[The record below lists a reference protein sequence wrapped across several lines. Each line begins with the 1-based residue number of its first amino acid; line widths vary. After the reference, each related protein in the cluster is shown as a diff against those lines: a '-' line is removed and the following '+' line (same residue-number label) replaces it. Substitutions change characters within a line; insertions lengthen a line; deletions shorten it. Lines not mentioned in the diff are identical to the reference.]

1 MENINHYKLFFNNI
15 TSASVICEVFV
26 DIDGNPIDLKIIDM
40 NVCFE
45 TLLKSSKADLLGKTL
60 TELNLV
66 QNKQRMKEILDGA
79 LKGNSYTDEIYVES
93 TNKYI
98 KITAFQ
104 LEKGQCAI
112 LADDVTNNKK
122 TEEALKES
130 EERYRNFFQSANE
143 GIFQTTRGGRYLN
156 VNPAFVKMFG
166 FNSKEEMINGV
177 TDIGKQLYVNPGD
190 REIFKK
196 ILSEKGYVNGFE
208 IEVYRKDKSK
218 FWIST
223 NAHVIRDDNGNILY
237 LEGTNEDITAR
248 KLFDSA
254 MKESELKF
262 RSIFQNSPNAIS
274 LTKKGE
280 IIIVNDYFLKM
291 FGYDKVEELLGEN
304 ILSIYHP
311 DSREIVDGYIQK
323 RANDEYAPLK
333 YDTKGIKKNGKSFD
347 MEVNISTYNI
357 NDEVFTMAVM
367 IDITERK
374 SYEDNLQRISNF
386 YNNVLESTPVSVI
399 VLDINFNVVMFNKYA
414 EKMFRMKKNQVN
426 GRNFFDI
433 RPEFG
438 KYKESLLN
446 VVVSKEI
453 ISREKTIYK
462 VNDKNFFFNV
472 IIYPIVDKEI
482 TTAIVLNIQDVTENV
497 ILEENLI
504 QSEKLK
510 SLGELSAGMAH
521 EINQPLTG
529 IIMSSDNIMDYISE
543 DEIDKVYIEN
553 KLVNIVSYADRI
565 KKIIE
570 HVRAFSREQSDTLSM
585 AININDAI
593 ENSLSLITMQYK
605 NRDID
610 LKTTLIDNPPK
621 IKGNIYK
628 IEQVILA
635 LLSNSKD
642 AILEKSKNKSY
653 KDNET
658 KTIEI
663 KTYLAD
669 NLLYLEVF
677 DNGIG
682 IDEENQK
689 KIFIPFFTTKEVN
702 KGTGLGLSIVYG
714 IVKEMGGNINII
726 SAINEFTKITVS
738 FKI

>member
-1 MENINHYKLFFNNI
+1 
-15 TSASVICEVFV
+15 
-26 DIDGNPIDLKIIDM
+26 
-40 NVCFE
+40 
-45 TLLKSSKADLLGKTL
+45 
-60 TELNLV
+60 
-66 QNKQRMKEILDGA
+66 
-79 LKGNSYTDEIYVES
+79 
-93 TNKYI
+93 
-98 KITAFQ
+98 
-104 LEKGQCAI
+104 
-112 LADDVTNNKK
+112 
-122 TEEALKES
+122 
-130 EERYRNFFQSANE
+130 
-143 GIFQTTRGGRYLN
+143 
-156 VNPAFVKMFG
+156 
-166 FNSKEEMINGV
+166 
-177 TDIGKQLYVNPGD
+177 
-190 REIFKK
+190 
-196 ILSEKGYVNGFE
+196 
-208 IEVYRKDKSK
+208 
-218 FWIST
+218 
-223 NAHVIRDDNGNILY
+223 
-237 LEGTNEDITAR
+237 
-248 KLFDSA
+248 
-254 MKESELKF
+254 
-262 RSIFQNSPNAIS
+262 
-274 LTKKGE
+274 
-280 IIIVNDYFLKM
+280 
-291 FGYDKVEELLGEN
+291 
-304 ILSIYHP
+304 
-311 DSREIVDGYIQK
+311 
-323 RANDEYAPLK
+323 
-333 YDTKGIKKNGKSFD
+333 